1 MRPKIIIDSHS
12 HKLISFFLPSHFSRL
27 KPKAIYYRNLKKFNE
42 QKFLEYVKNTS
53 LCFNSDDP
61 NDNYELIT
69 DLSSKIINKRAPLKT
84 KFLRG
89 NQATF
94 INKELRT
101 AIYDRNRLRNRF
113 CKTPTEENEKLFKK
127 QRNKCVSIRKE
138 SIRNYFNKI
147 ANENIV
153 TNRNFWKIIKPFLT
167 NKGHLENAEIMLI
180 QDKNIISNEN
190 ELVKVFNKHYINII
204 EKSGGQKPTNIAKK
218 NSIDNDRQAVELICN
233 SYRNHPNI
241 LKIKSNNKTKGN
253 INNNKIFS
261 PVSSDEVRKLLQ
273 QLKPRK
279 VIGNDKILPAL
290 INITAQPLS
299 TPLSIAI
306 NNSFEQNIFPNNAKV
321 ACVKPLDK
329 KTENKHSILNFRP
342 VGILNAF
349 SKIYEKFSKDFLI
362 SEIEMF
368 LSPFLAAYRK
378 SYNTQH
384 VLIKIIEEWR
394 ENLDNFL

>member
-1 MRPKIIIDSHS
+1 M
-12 HKLISFFLPSHFSRL
+12 

-61 NDNYELIT
+61 NNNYELIT
-69 DLSSKIINKRAPLKT
+69 DLSSKIINEHAPLKT

-147 ANENIV
+147 AIENIV

-180 QDKNIISNEN
+180 QD
-190 ELVKVFNKHYINII
+190 
-204 EKSGGQKPTNIAKK
+204 
-218 NSIDNDRQAVELICN
+218 
-233 SYRNHPNI
+233 
-241 LKIKSNNKTKGN
+241 
-253 INNNKIFS
+253 
-261 PVSSDEVRKLLQ
+261 
-273 QLKPRK
+273 
-279 VIGNDKILPAL
+279 
-290 INITAQPLS
+290 
-299 TPLSIAI
+299 
-306 NNSFEQNIFPNNAKV
+306 
-321 ACVKPLDK
+321 
-329 KTENKHSILNFRP
+329 
-342 VGILNAF
+342 
-349 SKIYEKFSKDFLI
+349 
-362 SEIEMF
+362 
-368 LSPFLAAYRK
+368 
-378 SYNTQH
+378 
-384 VLIKIIEEWR
+384 
-394 ENLDNFL
+394 

>member
-101 AIYDRNRLRNRF
+101 AIYDRTRLRNRF

-180 QDKNIISNEN
+180 QDKKIISNEN

-204 EKSGGQKPTNIAKK
+204 EKSGGQKPTNIAKRH
-218 NSIDNDRQAVELICN
+218 SIDNDRQAVELICN
-233 SYRNHPNI
+233 SYRNHPSI
-241 LKIKSNNKTKGN
+241 LKIKSNITTKGN

-261 PVSSDEVRKLLQ
+261 PVSSDEVRKLFQ
-273 QLKPRK
+273 QVNPRK
-279 VIGNDKILPAL
+279 AIGDDKIPLAL
-290 INITAQPLS
+290 IKIAAEPLS
-299 TPLSIAI
+299 TPLSMAI
-306 NNSFEQNIFPNNAKV
+306 NTTF
-321 ACVKPLDK
+321 
-329 KTENKHSILNFRP
+329 
-342 VGILNAF
+342 
-349 SKIYEKFSKDFLI
+349 
-362 SEIEMF
+362 
-368 LSPFLAAYRK
+368 
-378 SYNTQH
+378 
-384 VLIKIIEEWR
+384 
-394 ENLDNFL
+394 